1 MTEELAIDSFEHFAD
16 DLDPKVRKKFINFD
30 QNAYYYVIT
39 RKECYNR
46 RKMAY
51 KMADVYK
58 YSFSE
63 LYDKMC
69 DLFFWLDDGDMS
81 KIYDIILLKNFINYK
96 MSIKG
101 CIT

>member
-16 DLDPKVRKKFINFD
+16 DLDQKTRNKFIDFD
-30 QNAYYYVIT
+30 RDAYYFVIT
-39 RKECYNR
+39 RKEYWRR

-51 KMADVYK
+51 KKKDIFK

-69 DLFFWLDDGDMS
+69 DLFFWFDDGDLT

-96 MSIKG
+96 MSIKRE
-101 CIT
+101 I